1 MLLLLTSIS
10 FFFWFCLTFD
20 SFAAEEISL
29 LISNCAESMKDP
41 TDKNTFIGLT
51 TNLQNAVE
59 PYTKSKFA
67 GVPGSERALQHFL
80 SMLRK
85 WITVE
90 RWFCDGK
97 SYADAV
103 DSLRRSHKADAQA
116 VLNVCRSHEQV
127 DASTEI
133 VIRILSIIGD
143 GTRIDTTQA
152 PSAIGKRVSIVA
164 GAESLPSAMS
174 VISEIGSMGLSDNYV
189 EVALRARKL
198 LMQESMPS
206 LEQRRQ
212 KVLNAAKSFA
222 ESTTGN
228 YVDDDDDDYFV
239 SSSISREAE
248 AFIADHI
255 PMSDVF
261 FPLLQSIRNTDD
273 EVGLLELYLRHLY
286 RPYTLKGCSRD
297 TKQRLVKFS
306 FLNKPSEVVIN
317 ATTSVTSMTDLTRI
331 VSSGSLGNLSEMSE
345 SSPSSGGNVNSNEN
359 STTGFVVTAENR
371 IPQSVL
377 RSGACVIVEQL
388 EDLNDPNKIEAIL
401 RCFPQYT
408 NELPK
413 YESGPINVLYL
424 AILDTLIGHDEE
436 SIGHIVKKCEDLLHQ
451 YQSQFHHADMR
462 RISFVF
468 NQEQEQEHDFQDFV
482 PALFT
487 FRSPEFKEDSLYRRI
502 DPSLAVHLHLNRIA
516 ENFHMKSLGSRH
528 TSICQ
533 VHLYG
538 ATPRNTALAKDKKA
552 NRLPRVFVRALS
564 FSLEFS
570 SAGYERILVDALNA
584 LDLCSSKSKTDN
596 HLFLNLVSDFERTVL
611 DPVVVEQVVVAI
623 LKHHGERV
631 SSLGIV
637 EVETRIVCCLSL
649 DSPPIA
655 IRLFASNPTGYVHV
669 MNTYIEATIEES
681 GERVFKLISGTK
693 ASLASAGDSSWD
705 GKKVNTPYPLT
716 RPFDAQRKAALS
728 ATDTLYCYD
737 IPALFEAAV
746 EQQWLEEAAKK
757 SSNING
763 GTTSSGRPLMVM
775 YTTELVVQK
784 IGGDYSKDKWT
795 MKDYL
800 NHDLE
805 LVHSTRGAGAN
816 DVGMVAWLVTLKT
829 VEYPNVSNFDV
840 WHWFPEILSDN

>member
-1 MLLLLTSIS
+1 VKKITQAIETSVKRRRKFSPVNKRILTLACSLTLLV
-10 FFFWFCLTFD
+10 
-20 SFAAEEISL
+20 FARFPAVEIAS

-41 TDKNTFIGLT
+41 ADKNTFLGLT
-51 TNLQNAVE
+51 TNLQNAVI
-59 PYTKSKFA
+59 PYTKSKLA

-80 SMLRK
+80 SLLRK

-103 DSLRRSHKADAQA
+103 DSLRRTHKADALA

-174 VISEIGSMGLSDNYV
+174 VISEIGSMGLSDNYI

-212 KVLNAAKSFA
+212 KVLNAAKSLA
-222 ESTTGN
+222 SSSAGN
-228 YVDDDDDDYFV
+228 YVEDEDDDNDCFL
-239 SSSISREAE
+239 SNNISREAE
-248 AFIADHI
+248 AFLADHI

-261 FPLLQSIRNTDD
+261 FPLLQSIRSTDD
-273 EVGLLELYLRHLY
+273 EVGLIELYLRHLY
-286 RPYTLKGCSRD
+286 RPYTLKQCCRD
-297 TKQRLVKFS
+297 TKERLVKFT

-317 ATTSVTSMTDLTRI
+317 AATSVNSMTDLTRI

-345 SSPSSGGNVNSNEN
+345 SSPIGGGSTSHVTNHDSSTS
-359 STTGFVVTAENR
+359 GFVVTAENR

-377 RSGACVIVEQL
+377 RSGACAIIEKL
-388 EDLNDPNKIEAIL
+388 EDMNDPKKLETIL
-401 RCFPQYT
+401 QCFPPYM
-408 NELPK
+408 NDSPK
-413 YESGPINVLYL
+413 YEAGPTNVLYL
-424 AILDTLIGHDEE
+424 AILDTLTGQDEE
-436 SIGHIVKKCEDLLHQ
+436 SIESTVKQCEETLQQ
-451 YQSQFHHADMR
+451 YQKQFNNADIR

-468 NQEQEQEHDFQDFV
+468 NQENVQEHDFQDFV

-516 ENFHMKSLGSRH
+516 ENFHIKSLGSRH

-538 ATPRNTALAKDKKA
+538 ATPRASALAKDKKA
-552 NRLPRVFVRALS
+552 NRSPRVFVRALS

-584 LDLCSSKSKTDN
+584 LDLCALKSKTDN

-669 MNTYIEATIEES
+669 MNTYIEATMEDT

-716 RPFDAQRKAALS
+716 RPFDAQRKSALS
-728 ATDTLYCYD
+728 ATDTIYCYD

-746 EQQWLEEAAKK
+746 EQQWLEEASKK

-784 IGGDYSKDKWT
+784 IGGDYTRDKWT

-805 LVHSTRGAGAN
+805 LAHSTRGAGGN
-816 DVGMVAWLVTLKT
+816 DVGMVAW
-829 VEYPNVSNFDV
+829 
-840 WHWFPEILSDN
+840 